1 MCARIPHSLWAVAV
15 ATAAL
20 VATPLMAA
28 EAGQLAGLVT
38 DEEGNAIAGARL
50 TMTGP
55 ATAGTRRTTTDAVGR
70 YRLVAMDAVRPVD
83 ILVEADGKVAVR
95 YRELRVR
102 PDRLN
107 RLDVRL
113 RSLGTHDVI
122 VLMDPRVPYHRVALD
137 GARSVLSGSAR
148 VLEMTDASPS
158 WRQALAT
165 ALEESPSA
173 VLAIGEEAAGAA
185 RSLVR
190 DLPVVHCMVP
200 DPNPSDLASGNLCG
214 VPLVGAVDR
223 QVERLRQLDP
233 RIRRIGTIYDP
244 SRLSDAVARFRR
256 SAAEAG
262 LTLVT
267 GHVHQPEDFPH
278 ALDDLVRE
286 DPDAFVVLLDP
297 EVYTARNFSLLRQF
311 IEEKDR
317 ILIVP
322 DPSMAVVEKS
332 FTFGPGFWDSGAA
345 AGRLVKQI
353 VDGRLRPADI
363 GLWDPSATDGAFPGA
378 EVAARGTQ
386 DPDSEPP
393 LVGMLIVRDEAE
405 TTGRNR

>member
-1 MCARIPHSLWAVAV
+1 MCARIPHSLWAVAL

-20 VATPLMAA
+20 AASPVLAA

-55 ATAGTRRTTTDAVGR
+55 STAGTRRTSTDAVGR

-83 ILVEADGKVAVR
+83 VLIEADGKVAVK

-107 RLDVRL
+107 RLDVKL
-113 RSLGTHDVI
+113 RSLGTHEVL
-122 VLMDPRVPYHRVALD
+122 VLMDPRVPYHRMALD

-148 VLEMTDASPS
+148 LLEMTEASPS
-158 WRQALAT
+158 WRQALAR

-173 VLAIGEEAAGAA
+173 VLAIGEEAATAA

-190 DLPVVHCMVP
+190 DVPVVHCMVP
-200 DPNPSDLASGNLCG
+200 DPNPADLASGNLCG
-214 VPLVGAVDR
+214 VPLIGAVER
-223 QVERLRQLDP
+223 QVERLGRLDP

-244 SRLSDAVARFRR
+244 SRLSDTVGRFRR
-256 SAAEAG
+256 AAAEVG
-262 LTLVT
+262 LTLVA
-267 GHVHQPEDFPH
+267 GHVHQPEDFPR
-278 ALDDLVRE
+278 ALDDLARE
-286 DPDAFVVLLDP
+286 EPDAFVVLLDP
-297 EVYTARNFSLLRQF
+297 EVYTARNFSLLRRF
-311 IEEKDR
+311 IEENDR

-322 DPSMAVVEKS
+322 DPSMAVAEKS
-332 FTFGPGFWDSGAA
+332 FTFGPGFWESGAV

-363 GLWDPSATDGAFPGA
+363 GLCEPSAPDGPFAGA
-378 EVAARGTQ
+378 EPAVPGTT
-386 DPDSEPP
+386 DPVEPP
-393 LVGMLIVRDEAE
+393 LVGTLIVREGVE
-405 TTGRNR
+405 TYGRNR